1 MIYGYARAAHP
12 WDLTVEVVSLRR
24 SGCDHVFHDAYTEDD
39 PREDWAQLIERVQ
52 PGDTIRFVEFD
63 RVARDTDEAVF
74 ILDGLTELG
83 VQTEFLVHRH

>member
-24 SGCDHVFHDAYTEDD
+24 SGCDEVFHDAYTEDD
-39 PREDWAQLIERVQ
+39 PREDWAHLIERVQ

-63 RVARDTDEAVF
+63 RVARDPDEAGF

-83 VQTEFLVHRH
+83 VHSEFLVGRY